1 MLVKFNKEQIAALL
15 KNPSVQAGID
25 KESKAIKLPEMSS
38 TTNDVLEYIGSA
50 ILTSLVNRQ

>member
-25 KESKAIKLPEMSS
+25 KESKAIKLPEMS

>member
-1 MLVKFNKEQIAALL
+1 MLVKFNKEQNAALL
-15 KNPSVQAGID
+15 KNASVQAGID
-25 KESKAIKLPEMSS
+25 KESKSMKLPEMS

>member
-15 KNPSVQAGID
+15 KNASVQAGID
-25 KESKAIKLPEMSS
+25 KESKSMKLPDMS